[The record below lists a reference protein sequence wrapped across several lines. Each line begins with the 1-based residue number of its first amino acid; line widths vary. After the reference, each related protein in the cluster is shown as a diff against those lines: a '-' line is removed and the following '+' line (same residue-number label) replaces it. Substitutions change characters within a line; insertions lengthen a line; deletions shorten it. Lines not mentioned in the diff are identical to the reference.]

1 MMKKL
6 LTFGTV
12 GFLCG
17 AFFDALLASGL
28 ERPIPWLRIIASVI
42 AGSVCFYLLVRYRR
56 EL

>member
-6 LTFGTV
+6 LTFGAV

-17 AFFDALLASGL
+17 AFYDALLASGL
-28 ERPIPWLRIIASVI
+28 DRPIPWLRIIASTIV
-42 AGSVCFYLLVRYRR
+42 GSVCFYILIRYRR

>member
-6 LTFGTV
+6 LTFGAV

-42 AGSVCFYLLVRYRR
+42 VGSVCFYLLIRYRK

>member
-28 ERPIPWLRIIASVI
+28 DRTIPWLRIIASAL
-42 AGSVCFYLLVRYRR
+42 AGAFCFFLLIKYRR

>member
-6 LTFGTV
+6 LTFGAV

-28 ERPIPWLRIIASVI
+28 DRPIPWLRIIASVI
-42 AGSVCFYLLVRYRR
+42 VGSVCFYLLIRYRK

>member
-28 ERPIPWLRIIASVI
+28 DRTIPWLRIIASAI
-42 AGSVCFYLLVRYRR
+42 AGTFCFYLLIKYRR